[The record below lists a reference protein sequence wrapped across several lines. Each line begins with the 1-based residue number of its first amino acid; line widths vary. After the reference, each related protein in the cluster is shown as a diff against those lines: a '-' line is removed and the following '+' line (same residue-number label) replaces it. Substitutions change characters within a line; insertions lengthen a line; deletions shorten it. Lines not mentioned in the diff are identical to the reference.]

1 MLHLVECDQ
10 LTENRIQAKMF
21 GKKIL
26 AKVADVLVETLL
38 KAGVKRVYGV
48 AGDSLNGITESIR
61 AYDGIDWMMVRHE
74 EVAAFAAGGE
84 SQITGELTL
93 GGHFKSGHT

>member
-1 MLHLVECDQ
+1 MSRRPGSLFLTLPTRGLMGRSFISPALWAINLMLYLVECDQ
-10 LTENRIQAKMF
+10 LTETRIQAKMF

-26 AKVADVLVETLL
+26 PKVADVLVETLL

-61 AYDGIDWMMVRHE
+61 AHDGIE
-74 EVAAFAAGGE
+74 
-84 SQITGELTL
+84 I
-93 GGHFKSGHT
+93 